1 MVIERGVFYRLSGLV
16 FLLWSTTLP
25 QPGHS
30 NQGLWSRF
38 WWGSCVCVLSR
49 VTHVW
54 FFAIL
59 WTVARQAPLSME
71 FSRQEFYWSGLSCPS
86 PGDLPNSGIETS
98 PALADG
104 FFTTRTTRKPGGGLN
119 RPQMD
124 AVCVSVERW
133 GTWPA
138 TKWEEEGMIPPKWFV
153 ASVRIRELR
162 RNGIFKKEPTRVCKF
177 PFCWANKLLLS
188 LVLLI
193 FNFLHCK

>member
-1 MVIERGVFYRLSGLV
+1 MVIERDAFYPLSGLV
-16 FLLWSTTLP
+16 FLLCSTTPP

-49 VTHVW
+49 FIHVW
-54 FFAIL
+54 FFTIL
-59 WTVARQAPLSME
+59 WTVARQAPLSVG

-86 PGDLPNSGIETS
+86 PGDLPNSGMKHLLHWQVGSLPLE
-98 PALADG
+98 PPG
-104 FFTTRTTRKPGGGLN
+104 NPGGGLN
-119 RPQMD
+119 GPQMD

-133 GTWPA
+133 GTWPV
-138 TKWEEEGMIPPKWFV
+138 TKWEEEGMIPPNWFV
-153 ASVRIRELR
+153 ASVRIRELG
-162 RNGIFKKEPTRVCKF
+162 RNGILKKEPTHVCKL

>member
-1 MVIERGVFYRLSGLV
+1 MVIERGAFYRLSGLV
-16 FLLWSTTLP
+16 FLLWSTTPP

-59 WTVARQAPLSME
+59 WTVARQAPLSVE

-86 PGDLPNSGIETS
+86 PGDLPNSGTETS

-119 RPQMD
+119 GPKWMLC
-124 AVCVSVERW
+124 VCLWRGGGLGLLQSE
-133 GTWPA
+133 
-138 TKWEEEGMIPPKWFV
+138 KKEEWFHQSGLWHQYESENSEGMEFLKKSQLVYANFHFV
-153 ASVRIRELR
+153 EQTNCYWVWS
-162 RNGIFKKEPTRVCKF
+162 C
-177 PFCWANKLLLS
+177 
-188 LVLLI
+188 
-193 FNFLHCK
+193 